1 MKKATLYVD
10 EFFKNNRIFDVS
22 SPIINRD
29 NAIAPYLKLKTEFL
43 KYNIDLSTQDIN
55 SIESS
60 IFTIYLDVPKEIQL
74 SNVNNSFLVL
84 LEPIVIKPDN
94 WNIYNHRFFN
104 KIFTW
109 NDDFT
114 NNLKYVKINFPYT
127 FPTKK
132 DIVYSPRSD
141 FCTLISSNKSSSHSM
156 ELYSERL
163 KAINWFEKYQP
174 DYFKFYGMNWN
185 NPITFKRLVK
195 SFLNFNFDDLKKYK
209 SYCGR
214 INSKSEVLSNFRFSI
229 CYENMSGVSGYITE
243 KIFDCFVAGVIPIY
257 LGASNIHD
265 FIPES
270 SFIDKRKFNNYRD
283 LFSFLNNLS
292 ESQIK
297 HYLDSI
303 NSFLN
308 SNKIKD
314 FSDDTFSHTLIS
326 HILKYYDF

>member
-114 NNLKYVKINFPYT
+114 NNLKYVKINFPIP
-127 FPTKK
+127 FQPKK
-132 DIVYSPRSD
+132 I
-141 FCTLISSNKSSSHSM
+141 
-156 ELYSERL
+156 
-163 KAINWFEKYQP
+163 
-174 DYFKFYGMNWN
+174 
-185 NPITFKRLVK
+185 
-195 SFLNFNFDDLKKYK
+195 
-209 SYCGR
+209 
-214 INSKSEVLSNFRFSI
+214 
-229 CYENMSGVSGYITE
+229 
-243 KIFDCFVAGVIPIY
+243 
-257 LGASNIHD
+257 
-265 FIPES
+265 
-270 SFIDKRKFNNYRD
+270 SFILQEVIFV
-283 LFSFLNNLS
+283 
-292 ESQIK
+292 
-297 HYLDSI
+297 H
-303 NSFLN
+303 
-308 SNKIKD
+308 
-314 FSDDTFSHTLIS
+314 
-326 HILKYYDF
+326 